1 MKVAGLQ
8 ALFQK
13 LPSWKGIT
21 WIFYVLAHR
30 EEFSQELKRR
40 DERAQ
45 WVEGSM
51 RQLMDLQQETHEAEK
66 RKLERERME
75 EREKLFALAQRGV
88 DTAHQV
94 LALFEKL
101 RVQSDAMEKN
111 LLAAVR
117 GLVIMLYAEQKG
129 EVRNAM
135 LELMPAGVQKALD
148 LTFQQFRA
156 IESRS
161 SLAVALGSLTP
172 PPLAGDTKAPHK
184 DGR

>member
-1 MKVAGLQ
+1 
-8 ALFQK
+8 
-13 LPSWKGIT
+13 
-21 WIFYVLAHR
+21 
-30 EEFSQELKRR
+30 
-40 DERAQ
+40 
-45 WVEGSM
+45 
-51 RQLMDLQQETHEAEK
+51 
-66 RKLERERME
+66 
-75 EREKLFALAQRGV
+75 
-88 DTAHQV
+88 
-94 LALFEKL
+94 
-101 RVQSDAMEKN
+101 
-111 LLAAVR
+111 
-117 GLVIMLYAEQKG
+117 MLYAEQKG